1 LVFHRQFLIFI
12 AKLIKQQNNEVGAL
26 FSISLL
32 SSYLSGFLILK
43 IGLVLLGAFVMGA
56 LFYWIYWHVTHPD
69 QGFEYVSDAG
79 WSTRSFEL
87 ETDRKSALRVMTYN
101 MGWAVGPVQK
111 AVRDQIELGAYQENL
126 DEIVRVIKDN
136 DVDIVLLQEA
146 DVDASRSHRLDQVA
160 YLQEKLEWSYVAQV
174 ADWKRWIPFEGVR
187 NMHRCLAVLSK
198 YPIVK
203 HAYKRFTFYPNL
215 KSKFLTFMYNPFIW
229 KSSTQH
235 VQIVHNDA
243 TLNVFNVHLSVLS
256 EANRLHQMNDLVAW
270 AKRDGLMKNLI
281 VGGDFN
287 FQGQVN
293 ARGFELKT
301 PLEDKLSLGL
311 LQELWQA
318 IPGMQEAFISST
330 STLQD
335 IHEHVTFIAEKHRY
349 DFLFFSEHFQK
360 VHAQVI
366 QGISVSDHFPVCV
379 ALHRLPSEPSKY

>member
-1 LVFHRQFLIFI
+1 MTT
-12 AKLIKQQNNEVGAL
+12 
-26 FSISLL
+26 
-32 SSYLSGFLILK
+32 
-43 IGLVLLGAFVMGA
+43 LGV
-56 LFYWIYWHVTHPD
+56 
-69 QGFEYVSDAG
+69 
-79 WSTRSFEL
+79 
-87 ETDRKSALRVMTYN
+87 
-101 MGWAVGPVQK
+101 
-111 AVRDQIELGAYQENL
+111 
-126 DEIVRVIKDN
+126 
-136 DVDIVLLQEA
+136 
-146 DVDASRSHRLDQVA
+146 
-160 YLQEKLEWSYVAQV
+160 
-174 ADWKRWIPFEGVR
+174 
-187 NMHRCLAVLSK
+187 
-198 YPIVK
+198 
-203 HAYKRFTFYPNL
+203 
-215 KSKFLTFMYNPFIW
+215 PFIW